1 MEVKMENK
9 SYRYDINRPKRRHGH
24 KYTNNIKCVFN
35 MMILI
40 CIKLHLSNICSSIHG
55 KVKQHWGW
63 AKACRSQRLSE
74 LVADNTILFWIKFF
88 GRKN

>member
-9 SYRYDINRPKRRHGH
+9 SYRYDINRPRCRHRH
-24 KYTNNIKCVFN
+24 KYTNNIKCVFDVV
-35 MMILI
+35 MLM
-40 CIKLHLSNICSSIHG
+40 CIKLHLSNICSSIHE

-63 AKACRSQRLSE
+63 AKACRSRRLSE
-74 LVADNTILFWIKFF
+74 LVADNTILFWIKLF